1 MSRSHHHFEVTQD
14 PQLGVP
20 LVRVEGEVDLVSA
33 RELEGKV
40 RQALREEGV
49 GLALDLRR
57 VTYLDALG
65 IQALLNAG
73 RMAKRQGKRLVLLD
87 RVRPMRRELAAC
99 LVHRL
104 VMIFPTLEHA
114 REAFPSPAGE

>member
-1 MSRSHHHFEVTQD
+1 MSRSHHHFEVTEESD
-14 PQLGVP
+14 LGVP

-40 RQALREEGV
+40 RQALRSEAG
-49 GLALDLRR
+49 GLVLDLRQ

-73 RMAKRQGKRLVLLD
+73 RLAKRQGKRLVLVD

-99 LVHRL
+99 MVHRL
-104 VMIFPTLEHA
+104 VMIFPTIEHA
-114 REAFPSPAGE
+114 REAFTAP